1 MKIKEGST
9 ITSPSNERIE
19 KLEIY
24 SRVKYPK
31 SFISFIRDYNGGIPI
46 TNKFEVNSR
55 EYVIERF
62 LSISDVPRNSELGD
76 YDISVVLTQLDERLT
91 NNPELIG
98 DELIP
103 FAVLFAG
110 DFVCLDF
117 RQNETPSIV
126 VWYHEKSEEFNPIT
140 SKVADNFSDFIDMLK
155 E

>member
-9 ITSPSNERIE
+9 IDSPSNERID
-19 KLEIY
+19 KLEVY
-24 SRVKYPK
+24 SKVKYPK
-31 SFISFIRDYNGGIPI
+31 SFINFIKNYNGGIPI
-46 TNKFEVNSR
+46 TNKFKVNNF

-62 LSISDVPRNSELGD
+62 LSISDNPKSSKLGD

-91 NNPELIG
+91 SNSELIG

-103 FAVLFAG
+103 FAALFAG

-117 RQNETPSIV
+117 RNSETPSIV
-126 VWYHEKSEEFNPIT
+126 VWYHEKSEEFNPVT
-140 SKVADNFSDFIDMLK
+140 SRVADNFSDFIGMLK